1 MKLKRNQS
9 DQESA
14 AIREPQIMERVVLQS
29 NNVSL
34 VHNTHTNTHSG
45 VHEPTEKQ
53 QVSRTERETERQT

>member
-1 MKLKRNQS
+1 MKLKRNQP

-14 AIREPQIMERVVLQS
+14 AIHEPQIMQRVVLQANKS
-29 NNVSL
+29 STQ
-34 VHNTHTNTHSG
+34 HTHTNTHSG